1 MSWSYIH
8 ILDLLL
14 WAFMT
19 ISVAYITFYALVS
32 LFSRNGI
39 KTVDVPESPE
49 STFLVLF
56 PAYSEDRV
64 IVGSVKKFL
73 FQNYPQDKYHV
84 AVISDHQQE
93 STERLLSDLPV
104 TLLRP
109 VFEKSSKAKALQF
122 AISEVSGQYDYVVVL
137 DADNIVETDFL
148 HRLNILLKEGYK
160 AVQCHRCAKN
170 SDSSVSVLDGVSEEI
185 NNTLFRKAHNLIG
198 LSSALIGSGMC
209 FDYSWFSS
217 HVTKLTTAGEDREL
231 EVFLLR
237 EGIYIKY
244 ADDILVFDEKV
255 SNADNF
261 QRQRQRWMSA
271 QVNCFLSMLRHLP
284 EAVIRLNINYID
296 KTIQQML
303 IPRSMLLL
311 FLLFMSLVMSAAAP
325 WWSIKWWSL
334 LVLTGLSLFLAIP
347 ARLRTKSVFSKVG
360 TLLRLSIKMA
370 RNVRH
375 IDHKNEDFI
384 HTDHK

>member
-1 MSWSYIH
+1 MFWSYIH

-32 LFSRNGI
+32 LFSRKGI
-39 KTVDVPESPE
+39 KTVDVLESPE

-109 VFEKSSKAKALQF
+109 VFDKSSKAKALQY

-255 SNADNF
+255 SSADNF

-271 QVNCFLSMLRHLP
+271 QVNCFLSMIRHLP

>member
-1 MSWSYIH
+1 MFWSYIH

-32 LFSRNGI
+32 LFSRKGI

-73 FQNYPQDKYHV
+73 FQNYPLDKYHV

-93 STERLLSDLPV
+93 STERLLSGLPV

-109 VFEKSSKAKALQF
+109 VFDKSSKAKALQY

-244 ADDILVFDEKV
+244 ADNILVFDEKV
-255 SNADNF
+255 SSADNF

-284 EAVIRLNINYID
+284 EAFVRLNVNYVD
-296 KTIQQML
+296 KTVQQML
-303 IPRSMLLL
+303 VPRSMLLL

>member
-73 FQNYPQDKYHV
+73 LQNYPQDKYHV

-109 VFEKSSKAKALQF
+109 VFEKSSKAKALQY

-255 SNADNF
+255 SSADNF

-284 EAVIRLNINYID
+284 EAVIRLNINYMD

-311 FLLFMSLVMSAAAP
+311 GLLFMSFLISIIAP
-325 WWSIKWWSL
+325 CWSLKWWSL
-334 LVLTGLSLFLAIP
+334 LLLTCLSLFLAIP
-347 ARLRTKSVFSKVG
+347 VRLRTKSVFSKVG

>member
-1 MSWSYIH
+1 MFWSYIH

-32 LFSRNGI
+32 LFSRKGI
-39 KTVDVPESPE
+39 KTVDVLESPE

-109 VFEKSSKAKALQF
+109 VFEKSSKAKALQY

-255 SNADNF
+255 SSADNF

-271 QVNCFLSMLRHLP
+271 QVNCFLSMIRHLP

-360 TLLRLSIKMA
+360 TLLRLSIKMS

>member
-1 MSWSYIH
+1 MFWSYIH

-14 WAFMT
+14 WAFMS

-32 LFSRNGI
+32 LFSRKGI

-73 FQNYPQDKYHV
+73 LQNYPQDKYHV

-93 STERLLSDLPV
+93 STERLLSGLPV

-109 VFEKSSKAKALQF
+109 VFDKSSKAKALQY

-255 SNADNF
+255 SSADNF

-284 EAVIRLNINYID
+284 EAVIRLNINYMD

>member
-1 MSWSYIH
+1 MFWSYIH

-14 WAFMT
+14 WAFMA
-19 ISVAYITFYALVS
+19 ISVAYITFYALVN
-32 LFSRNGI
+32 LFSRKGI

-64 IVGSVKKFL
+64 IVGSVTKFL

-109 VFEKSSKAKALQF
+109 VFEKSSKAKALQY
-122 AISEVSGQYDYVVVL
+122 AISEVSGQYDYVGVL
-137 DADNIVETDFL
+137 DADNIVDTDFL

-255 SNADNF
+255 SSADNF

-296 KTIQQML
+296 KTVQQML
-303 IPRSMLLL
+303 VPRSMLLL

-360 TLLRLSIKMA
+360 TLLRLSIKMV

>member
-1 MSWSYIH
+1 MFWSYIH

-32 LFSRNGI
+32 LFSRKGI

-73 FQNYPQDKYHV
+73 LQNYPQDKYHV

-109 VFEKSSKAKALQF
+109 VFEKSSKAKALQY

-231 EVFLLR
+231 EVFLLH

-244 ADDILVFDEKV
+244 ADNILVFDEKV
-255 SNADNF
+255 SSADNF

-284 EAVIRLNINYID
+284 EAFVRLNVNYVD
-296 KTIQQML
+296 KTVQQML
-303 IPRSMLLL
+303 VPRSMLLL

>member
-1 MSWSYIH
+1 MFWSYIH

-32 LFSRNGI
+32 LFSRKGI

-93 STERLLSDLPV
+93 STERLLSGLPV
-104 TLLRP
+104 TVLRP
-109 VFEKSSKAKALQF
+109 VFDKSSKAKALQY
-122 AISEVSGQYDYVVVL
+122 AISEVSGQYNYVVVL
-137 DADNIVETDFL
+137 DADNIVETNFL

-255 SNADNF
+255 SSADNF

-284 EAVIRLNINYID
+284 EAVIHLNINYID

-311 FLLFMSLVMSAAAP
+311 GLLFMSFLISIIAP
-325 WWSIKWWSL
+325 WWSLKWWSL
-334 LVLTGLSLFLAIP
+334 LLLTCLSLFLAIP
-347 ARLRTKSVFSKVG
+347 ARLRTKAVFSKVG

>member
-32 LFSRNGI
+32 LFSRKGI

-109 VFEKSSKAKALQF
+109 VFDKSSKAKALQY

-244 ADDILVFDEKV
+244 ADDIHVFDEKV
-255 SNADNF
+255 SSADNF

-311 FLLFMSLVMSAAAP
+311 GLVLISLLMLVAAP
-325 WWSIKWWSL
+325 WWSLKWWSL
-334 LVLTGLSLFLAIP
+334 LLLTCLSLFLAIP
-347 ARLRTKSVFSKVG
+347 ARQRTMAVFSKVG

>member
-1 MSWSYIH
+1 MFWSYIH

-32 LFSRNGI
+32 LFSRKGI

-93 STERLLSDLPV
+93 STERLLSGLPV

-109 VFEKSSKAKALQF
+109 VFDKSSKAKALQY

-244 ADDILVFDEKV
+244 ADDIHVFDEKV
-255 SNADNF
+255 SSADNF

-347 ARLRTKSVFSKVG
+347 ARLRTKAVFSKVG

>member
-1 MSWSYIH
+1 MFWSYIH

-32 LFSRNGI
+32 LFSRKGI

-73 FQNYPQDKYHV
+73 LQNYPQDKYHV

-109 VFEKSSKAKALQF
+109 VFEKSSKAKALQY

-255 SNADNF
+255 SSADNF

-311 FLLFMSLVMSAAAP
+311 FLLFMSLVMSASAP

>member
-1 MSWSYIH
+1 MFWSYIH

-32 LFSRNGI
+32 LFSRKGI
-39 KTVDVPESPE
+39 KTVNVPESPE

-104 TLLRP
+104 TVLRP
-109 VFEKSSKAKALQF
+109 VFDKSSKAKALQY

-255 SNADNF
+255 SSADNF

-284 EAVIRLNINYID
+284 EAFVRLNVNYVD
-296 KTIQQML
+296 KTVQQML
-303 IPRSMLLL
+303 VPRSMLLL

>member
-1 MSWSYIH
+1 MFWSYIH

-32 LFSRNGI
+32 LFSRMGI

-109 VFEKSSKAKALQF
+109 VFEKSSKAKALQY

-231 EVFLLR
+231 EVFLLH

-244 ADDILVFDEKV
+244 ADNILVFDEKV
-255 SNADNF
+255 SSADNF

-284 EAVIRLNINYID
+284 EAFVRLNVNYVD
-296 KTIQQML
+296 KTVQQML
-303 IPRSMLLL
+303 VPRSMLLL

>member
-1 MSWSYIH
+1 MFWSYIH

-32 LFSRNGI
+32 LFSRKGI

-109 VFEKSSKAKALQF
+109 VFEKSSKAKALQY
-122 AISEVSGQYDYVVVL
+122 AISEVYGQYDYVVVL

-231 EVFLLR
+231 EVFLLH

-244 ADDILVFDEKV
+244 ADNILVFDEKV
-255 SNADNF
+255 SSADNF

-271 QVNCFLSMLRHLP
+271 QVNCFLSMIRHLP

-311 FLLFMSLVMSAAAP
+311 FLLFMSLVMSAAAT

>member
-1 MSWSYIH
+1 MFWSYIH

-104 TLLRP
+104 TVLRP
-109 VFEKSSKAKALQF
+109 VFDKSSKAKALQY

-255 SNADNF
+255 SSADNF

-284 EAVIRLNINYID
+284 EAFVRLNVNYVD
-296 KTIQQML
+296 KTVQQML
-303 IPRSMLLL
+303 VPRSMLLL

>member
-1 MSWSYIH
+1 MFWSYIH

-32 LFSRNGI
+32 LFSHKGI

-104 TLLRP
+104 TVLRP
-109 VFEKSSKAKALQF
+109 VFDKSSKAKALQY

-255 SNADNF
+255 SSADNF

-284 EAVIRLNINYID
+284 EAFVRLNVNYVD
-296 KTIQQML
+296 KTVQQML
-303 IPRSMLLL
+303 VPRSMLLL

>member
-1 MSWSYIH
+1 MFWSYIH

-32 LFSRNGI
+32 LFSRKGI

-109 VFEKSSKAKALQF
+109 VFDKSSKAKALQY

-255 SNADNF
+255 SSADNF

-284 EAVIRLNINYID
+284 EAFVRLNVNYVD
-296 KTIQQML
+296 KTVQQML
-303 IPRSMLLL
+303 VPRSMLLL
-311 FLLFMSLVMSAAAP
+311 CLLFMSLVMSAAAP

>member
-1 MSWSYIH
+1 MFWSYIH

-32 LFSRNGI
+32 LFSRKGI

-93 STERLLSDLPV
+93 STEHLLSDLPV

-109 VFEKSSKAKALQF
+109 VFEKSSKAKALQY

-255 SNADNF
+255 SSADNF

-284 EAVIRLNINYID
+284 EAFVRLNVNYVD
-296 KTIQQML
+296 KTVQQML
-303 IPRSMLLL
+303 VPRSMLLL

-360 TLLRLSIKMA
+360 TLLRLSIKMV

>member
-1 MSWSYIH
+1 MFWSYIH

-109 VFEKSSKAKALQF
+109 VFEKSSKAKALQY

-255 SNADNF
+255 SSADNF

-284 EAVIRLNINYID
+284 EAVIRLNINYMD

-311 FLLFMSLVMSAAAP
+311 GLLFMSFLISIIAP
-325 WWSIKWWSL
+325 CWSLKWWSL
-334 LVLTGLSLFLAIP
+334 LLLTCLSLFLAIP
-347 ARLRTKSVFSKVG
+347 VRLRTKSVFSKVG

>member
-32 LFSRNGI
+32 LFSRKGI

-93 STERLLSDLPV
+93 STERLLSYLPV

-109 VFEKSSKAKALQF
+109 VFEKSSKAKALQY
-122 AISEVSGQYDYVVVL
+122 AISEVSRQYDYVVVL

-244 ADDILVFDEKV
+244 ADNILVFDEKV
-255 SNADNF
+255 SSADNF

-311 FLLFMSLVMSAAAP
+311 GLVLISLLMLVAAP
-325 WWSIKWWSL
+325 WWSLKWWSL
-334 LVLTGLSLFLAIP
+334 LLLTCLSLFLAIP
-347 ARLRTKSVFSKVG
+347 ARQRTMAVFSKVG

>member
-1 MSWSYIH
+1 MFWSYIH

-14 WAFMT
+14 WAFMS

-32 LFSRNGI
+32 LFSRKGI
-39 KTVDVPESPE
+39 KTVNVPESPE

-104 TLLRP
+104 TVLRP
-109 VFEKSSKAKALQF
+109 VFDKSSKAKALQY

-284 EAVIRLNINYID
+284 EAFVRLNVNYVD
-296 KTIQQML
+296 KTVQQML
-303 IPRSMLLL
+303 VPRSMLLL

-360 TLLRLSIKMA
+360 TLLRLSIKMV

>member
-1 MSWSYIH
+1 MFWSYIH

-32 LFSRNGI
+32 LFSRKGI

-73 FQNYPQDKYHV
+73 LQNYPQDKYHV

-93 STERLLSDLPV
+93 STERLLSNLPV
-104 TLLRP
+104 TVLRP
-109 VFEKSSKAKALQF
+109 VFDKSSKAKALQY

-255 SNADNF
+255 SSADNF

-311 FLLFMSLVMSAAAP
+311 FLLFMSLVMSASAP

>member
-1 MSWSYIH
+1 MFWSYIH

-32 LFSRNGI
+32 LFSRKGI

-73 FQNYPQDKYHV
+73 CQNYPQDKYHV
-84 AVISDHQQE
+84 AVISDHQKE

-109 VFEKSSKAKALQF
+109 VFEKSSKAKALQY

-255 SNADNF
+255 SSADNF

-271 QVNCFLSMLRHLP
+271 QVNCFLSMIRHLP

-311 FLLFMSLVMSAAAP
+311 GLLFMSFLISIIAP
-325 WWSIKWWSL
+325 WWSLKWWSL
-334 LVLTGLSLFLAIP
+334 LLLTCLSLFLAIP
-347 ARLRTKSVFSKVG
+347 VRLRTKSVFSKVG

>member
-109 VFEKSSKAKALQF
+109 VFEKSSKAKALQY

>member
-1 MSWSYIH
+1 MFWSYIH

-32 LFSRNGI
+32 LFSRKGI

-64 IVGSVKKFL
+64 IVGSIKKFL
-73 FQNYPQDKYHV
+73 LQNYPQDKYHV

-104 TLLRP
+104 TVLRP
-109 VFEKSSKAKALQF
+109 VFDKSSKAKALQY

-217 HVTKLTTAGEDREL
+217 HVIKLTTAGEDREL

-244 ADDILVFDEKV
+244 ADDIHVFDEKV
-255 SNADNF
+255 SSADNF

-284 EAVIRLNINYID
+284 EAFVRLNVNYVD
-296 KTIQQML
+296 KTVQQML
-303 IPRSMLLL
+303 VPRSMLLL

>member
-1 MSWSYIH
+1 MFWSYIH

-14 WAFMT
+14 WAFMS

-32 LFSRNGI
+32 LFSRKGI
-39 KTVDVPESPE
+39 KTVAVPESPE

-93 STERLLSDLPV
+93 STERLLSGLPV

-109 VFEKSSKAKALQF
+109 VFDKSSKAKALQY

-311 FLLFMSLVMSAAAP
+311 GLLFMSFLISIIAP
-325 WWSIKWWSL
+325 WWSLKWWSL
-334 LVLTGLSLFLAIP
+334 LLLTCLSLFLAIP
-347 ARLRTKSVFSKVG
+347 ARLRTKAMFSKVG

>member
-1 MSWSYIH
+1 MFWSYIH

-73 FQNYPQDKYHV
+73 LQNYPQDKYHV

-104 TLLRP
+104 TVLRP
-109 VFEKSSKAKALQF
+109 VFDKSSKAKALQY
-122 AISEVSGQYDYVVVL
+122 AISEVSRQYDYVVVL

-244 ADDILVFDEKV
+244 ADNILVFDEKV
-255 SNADNF
+255 SSADNF

-284 EAVIRLNINYID
+284 EAFVRLNVNYVD
-296 KTIQQML
+296 KTVQQML
-303 IPRSMLLL
+303 VPRSMLLL

-370 RNVRH
+370 RNVRY

>member
-1 MSWSYIH
+1 MFWSYIH

-93 STERLLSDLPV
+93 STERLLSNLPV
-104 TLLRP
+104 TVLRP
-109 VFEKSSKAKALQF
+109 VFDKSSKAKALQY

-244 ADDILVFDEKV
+244 ADNILVFDEKV
-255 SNADNF
+255 SSADNF

-370 RNVRH
+370 CSVRH

>member
-32 LFSRNGI
+32 LFSRKGI

-73 FQNYPQDKYHV
+73 LQNYPQDKYHV

-109 VFEKSSKAKALQF
+109 VFDKSSKAKALQF
-122 AISEVSGQYDYVVVL
+122 AISAVSGQYDYVVVL

>member
-1 MSWSYIH
+1 MFWSYIH

-32 LFSRNGI
+32 LFSRKGI

-64 IVGSVKKFL
+64 IVGSIKKFL
-73 FQNYPQDKYHV
+73 LQNYLQDKYHV

-104 TLLRP
+104 TVLRP
-109 VFEKSSKAKALQF
+109 VFDKSSKAKALQY

-255 SNADNF
+255 SSADNF

-271 QVNCFLSMLRHLP
+271 QVNCFLSMIRHLP

-311 FLLFMSLVMSAAAP
+311 GLLFMSFLISIIAP
-325 WWSIKWWSL
+325 WWSLKWWSL
-334 LVLTGLSLFLAIP
+334 LLLTCLSLFLAIP
-347 ARLRTKSVFSKVG
+347 ARLRTKAVFSKVG

>member
-1 MSWSYIH
+1 MFWSYIH

-32 LFSRNGI
+32 LFSRMGI

-73 FQNYPQDKYHV
+73 LQNYPQDKYHV

-93 STERLLSDLPV
+93 STERLLSGLPV

-109 VFEKSSKAKALQF
+109 VFDKSSKAKALQY

-231 EVFLLR
+231 EVFLLH

-244 ADDILVFDEKV
+244 ADNILVFDEKV
-255 SNADNF
+255 SSADNF

-284 EAVIRLNINYID
+284 EAFVRLNVNYVD
-296 KTIQQML
+296 KTVQQML
-303 IPRSMLLL
+303 VPRSMLLL

>member
-1 MSWSYIH
+1 MFWSYIH

-32 LFSRNGI
+32 LFSRKGI

-73 FQNYPQDKYHV
+73 LQNYPQDKYHV

-104 TLLRP
+104 TVLRP
-109 VFEKSSKAKALQF
+109 VFDKSSKAKALQY

-255 SNADNF
+255 SSADNF

-311 FLLFMSLVMSAAAP
+311 FLLFMSLVMSASAP

>member
-1 MSWSYIH
+1 MFWSYIH

-32 LFSRNGI
+32 LFSRKGI

-104 TLLRP
+104 TVLRP
-109 VFEKSSKAKALQF
+109 VFDKSSKAKALQY

-255 SNADNF
+255 SSADNF

-271 QVNCFLSMLRHLP
+271 QVNCFLSMIRHLP

>member
-1 MSWSYIH
+1 MFWSYIH

-32 LFSRNGI
+32 LFSRKGI

-93 STERLLSDLPV
+93 STERLLSGLPV
-104 TLLRP
+104 TLLHP
-109 VFEKSSKAKALQF
+109 VFDKSSKAKALQY

-255 SNADNF
+255 SSADNF

-284 EAVIRLNINYID
+284 EAFVRLNVNYVD
-296 KTIQQML
+296 KTVQQML
-303 IPRSMLLL
+303 VPRSMLLL

-334 LVLTGLSLFLAIP
+334 FVLTGLSLFLAIP

>member
-1 MSWSYIH
+1 MFWSYIH

-64 IVGSVKKFL
+64 IVGSIKKFL

-93 STERLLSDLPV
+93 STERLLSGLPV

-109 VFEKSSKAKALQF
+109 VFDKSSKAKALQY

-244 ADDILVFDEKV
+244 ADNILVFDEKV
-255 SNADNF
+255 SSADNF

-284 EAVIRLNINYID
+284 EAFVRLNVNYVD
-296 KTIQQML
+296 KTVQQML
-303 IPRSMLLL
+303 VPRSMLLL

>member
-1 MSWSYIH
+1 MFWSYIH

-32 LFSRNGI
+32 LFSRKGI

-73 FQNYPQDKYHV
+73 LQNYPQDKYHV

-109 VFEKSSKAKALQF
+109 VFDKSSKAKALQY

-244 ADDILVFDEKV
+244 ADNILVFDEKV
-255 SNADNF
+255 SSADNF

-284 EAVIRLNINYID
+284 EAFVRLNVNYVD
-296 KTIQQML
+296 KTVQQML
-303 IPRSMLLL
+303 VPRSMLLL

>member
-1 MSWSYIH
+1 MFWSYIH

-32 LFSRNGI
+32 LFSRKGI

-73 FQNYPQDKYHV
+73 LQNYPQDKYHV

-109 VFEKSSKAKALQF
+109 VFEKSSKAKALQY

-185 NNTLFRKAHNLIG
+185 NNTLFRKAHNLIA

-244 ADDILVFDEKV
+244 ADNILVFDEKV
-255 SNADNF
+255 SSADNF

-311 FLLFMSLVMSAAAP
+311 GLLFMSFLISIIAP
-325 WWSIKWWSL
+325 WWSLKWWSL
-334 LVLTGLSLFLAIP
+334 LLLTCLSLFLAIP
-347 ARLRTKSVFSKVG
+347 ARLRTKAVFSKVG

>member
-1 MSWSYIH
+1 MFWSYIH

-32 LFSRNGI
+32 LFSRKGI

-93 STERLLSDLPV
+93 STERLLSGLPV

-109 VFEKSSKAKALQF
+109 VFDKSSKAKALQY

-217 HVTKLTTAGEDREL
+217 HVIKLTTAGEDREL

-244 ADDILVFDEKV
+244 ADNILVFDEKV
-255 SNADNF
+255 SSADNF

-271 QVNCFLSMLRHLP
+271 QVNCFLSMIRHLP
-284 EAVIRLNINYID
+284 EAVISLNINYID

-311 FLLFMSLVMSAAAP
+311 SLLFMSFLISIIAP
-325 WWSIKWWSL
+325 WWSLKWWSL
-334 LVLTGLSLFLAIP
+334 LLLTCLSLFLAIP
-347 ARLRTKSVFSKVG
+347 VRLRTKSVFSKVG

>member
-1 MSWSYIH
+1 MFWSYIH

-32 LFSRNGI
+32 LFSRKGI
-39 KTVDVPESPE
+39 KTVNVPESPE

-104 TLLRP
+104 TVLHP
-109 VFEKSSKAKALQF
+109 VFEKSSKAKALQY

-137 DADNIVETDFL
+137 DADNIVESDFL

-255 SNADNF
+255 SSADNF

-284 EAVIRLNINYID
+284 EAFVRLNVNYVD
-296 KTIQQML
+296 KTVQQML
-303 IPRSMLLL
+303 VPRSMLLL